1 MASIRKIGKG
11 EDVQSVRELFWEYLE
26 WANFRLNEE
35 FGIDLDIH
43 SMLEHNMADLE
54 IFLPPT
60 GCLLL
65 AFEDDQLAGI
75 ACMRK
80 IKKDIG
86 EIKRMYIRSAFR
98 GRGIGR
104 QLLECLIED
113 AMAIGYPKIRLD
125 SARFMKAAHSLY
137 RSAGFQEIDPYPES
151 EIPAEFQEHWVFMEK
166 SL

>member
-1 MASIRKIGKG
+1 MASIRKLGKG

-26 WANFRLNEE
+26 WANSRLNEE
-35 FGIDLDIH
+35 FGIDLEIRTMHEH
-43 SMLEHNMADLE
+43 SMADLE
-54 IFLPPT
+54 MFLPPT

-65 AFEDDQLAGI
+65 AFEGDQLAGI

-80 IKKDIG
+80 IKEDIA
-86 EIKRMYIRSAFR
+86 EIKRMYVRSAFR

-113 AMAIGYPKIRLD
+113 ATAIGYPRIRLD
-125 SARFMKAAHSLY
+125 STRFMKAAHSLY